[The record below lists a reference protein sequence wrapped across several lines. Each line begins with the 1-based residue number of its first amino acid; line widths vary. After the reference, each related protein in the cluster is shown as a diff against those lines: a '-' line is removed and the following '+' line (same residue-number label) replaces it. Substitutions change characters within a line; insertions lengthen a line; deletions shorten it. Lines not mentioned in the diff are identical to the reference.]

1 MSLSRIQE
9 AEYPNIQGHIKIAP
23 FPRNADICHKT
34 QNEPAEKK
42 TKNTKKYIHI
52 SICDERIM
60 RVCIIIAITLN

>member
-42 TKNTKKYIHI
+42 NQKH
-52 SICDERIM
+52 
-60 RVCIIIAITLN
+60 